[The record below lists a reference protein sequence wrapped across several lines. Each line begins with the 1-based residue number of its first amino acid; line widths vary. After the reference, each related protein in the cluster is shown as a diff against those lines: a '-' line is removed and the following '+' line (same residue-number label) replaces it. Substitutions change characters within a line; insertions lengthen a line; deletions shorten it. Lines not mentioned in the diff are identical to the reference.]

1 MNIWY
6 ALEEEL
12 TLTYEEIKPNRMS
25 LTSSSTLR
33 FLLSPSGD
41 AISEENESLDGD
53 AGSIKYQ
60 KGEFRYLLEK
70 LPSLEAAGVMKIRFR
85 QESEQSTKIRA
96 CILLTPPE
104 S

>member
-1 MNIWY
+1 MNIWS

-33 FLLSPSGD
+33 FLLSHFGD

-60 KGEFRYLLEK
+60 KGEFRYLLER
-70 LPSLEAAGVMKIRFR
+70 LPSLEAAEVMKIRF
-85 QESEQSTKIRA
+85 SWRA
-96 CILLTPPE
+96 
-104 S
+104 SSQQK